1 MWMRVEGSESPARPR
16 TPPGDERQR
25 RIRKIACRLG
35 NMGAPLVRTRKKELL
50 GEKDTERGESHCSR
64 GLLILYTRKAWQSG

>member
-1 MWMRVEGSESPARPR
+1 
-16 TPPGDERQR
+16 
-25 RIRKIACRLG
+25 
-35 NMGAPLVRTRKKELL
+35 MGAPLVRTRKKELL